1 MAIRDILNRDADE
14 MTEKELEEYIEQL
27 RVAAQKAEEGEGEE
41 DLTEE
46 EKEDLLAEIEDTIFY
61 LESVKKEKI

>member
-14 MTEKELEEYIEQL
+14 MTEKELEEYIEEL
-27 RVAAQKAEEGEGEE
+27 RVAAQKAEEGDGEE

-46 EKEDLLAEIEDTIFY
+46 EKEDLIAEIEDTIFY